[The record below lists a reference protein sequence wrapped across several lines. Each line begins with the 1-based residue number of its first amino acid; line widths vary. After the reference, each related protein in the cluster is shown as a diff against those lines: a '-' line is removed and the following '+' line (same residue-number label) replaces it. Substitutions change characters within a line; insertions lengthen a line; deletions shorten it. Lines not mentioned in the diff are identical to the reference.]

1 MNIFIYTGSGPF
13 IDWLSAK
20 SRVRVFREHVYPRYE
35 SQSYATSKKFL
46 ITAYLSIEEYLIN
59 I

>member
-46 ITAYLSIEEYLIN
+46 ITAYLSIKE
-59 I
+59 